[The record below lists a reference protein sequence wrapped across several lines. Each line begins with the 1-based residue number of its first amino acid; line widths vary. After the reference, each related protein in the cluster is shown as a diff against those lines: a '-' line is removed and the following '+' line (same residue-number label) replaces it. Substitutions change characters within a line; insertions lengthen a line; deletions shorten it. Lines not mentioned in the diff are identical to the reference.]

1 VVNVYPGTSGVVAPT
16 CLADIVGGDGNP
28 PGGDGVDG
36 NDFQAF
42 LNAFGAGSALADIVG
57 GDGNPPGGDGADGND
72 FQAFLNAF
80 GAGC

>member
-1 VVNVYPGTSGVVAPT
+1 
-16 CLADIVGGDGNP
+16 LAD
-28 PGGDGVDG
+28 
-36 NDFQAF
+36 
-42 LNAFGAGSALADIVG
+42 LVG